1 MPAGGARRGAGCK
14 TVPIDLVVL
23 EKLCWL
29 QCTDTEIADFF
40 GVSTR
45 TIENRRKQPK
55 FAQVMSLGKSKG
67 RISVRREQM
76 KLLEAGNASIAIW
89 LGKQLLGQRDITPV
103 ELSGRDGNPVKFSL
117 ETIDAIL
124 THARKITKDIA
135 DV

>member
-1 MPAGGARRGAGCK
+1 
-14 TVPIDLVVL
+14 
-23 EKLCWL
+23 
-29 QCTDTEIADFF
+29 
-40 GVSTR
+40 
-45 TIENRRKQPK
+45 
-55 FAQVMSLGKSKG
+55 
-67 RISVRREQM
+67 M

-124 THARKITKDIA
+124 THARNTKDIA